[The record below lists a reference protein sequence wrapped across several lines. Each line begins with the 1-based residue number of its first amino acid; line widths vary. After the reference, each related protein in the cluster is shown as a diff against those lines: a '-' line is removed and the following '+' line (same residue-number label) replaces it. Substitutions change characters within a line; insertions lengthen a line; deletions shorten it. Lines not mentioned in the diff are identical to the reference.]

1 VISLLAGHLRN
12 CGSILGR
19 KKRVISSKA
28 SRSALFP
35 TLASSPMSFPGAK
48 RPRREAVLS
57 QSNAGVKN
65 DWMYTSTLL

>member
-12 CGSILGR
+12 RGSIPGR
-19 KKRVISSKA
+19 KKKFISSKA

-48 RPRREAVLS
+48 RRRRVAVLR
-57 QSNAGVKN
+57 QNNAGVKN
-65 DWMYTSTLL
+65 DWRYTSTVL